1 MKRHETIQQFIDP
14 VWAMTVD
21 PDTAAAK
28 ICHNGVQI
36 YFCAEGCMKAF
47 EANPDKYKSKKRKG
61 FWQRY
66 LDRLNKATGGQAQS
80 CH

>member
-1 MKRHETIQQFIDP
+1 MIRHQTKQQFIDP
-14 VWAMTVD
+14 VCGMTVD
-21 PDTAAAK
+21 PNTAAAK

-36 YFCAEGCMKAF
+36 YFCADGCKEAF
-47 EANPDKYKSKKRKG
+47 EANPDKFKEKKRKG